1 MSADPEGIVPRG
13 CCRGITIMVS
23 TSAGRVLERAGMA
36 VVDNCRSPAMSCA
49 PVTKPEP
56 ALTPPPVTALGGF
69 PEGVSPPPGAAPS
82 AAAASSGVAG
92 HTVAPVYPA
101 APGSLV
107 FVVGKRCDSPP
118 TPATSGFPEGVRPPP
133 AAAPRGVAESGVALP
148 TAASSGVTGRT
159 FAVFPAAAT
168 GSVVTGKRCGLPP
181 TPATSGVGERTG
193 LPPARTYPPSEGT
206 RTAANAAINVA
217 RRPR

>member
-1 MSADPEGIVPRG
+1 MWLRLEG
-13 CCRGITIMVS
+13 T
-23 TSAGRVLERAGMA
+23 
-36 VVDNCRSPAMSCA
+36 DN
-49 PVTKPEP
+49 
-56 ALTPPPVTALGGF
+56 
-69 PEGVSPPPGAAPS
+69 
-82 AAAASSGVAG
+82 
-92 HTVAPVYPA
+92 PA
-101 APGSLV
+101 AIIYDSEYAAQSTLGKWNGKKNRDCIRVNRELFEV

-133 AAAPRGVAESGVALP
+133 AAAPRGIAEGGVALP

-159 FAVFPAAAT
+159 FAVLPAAAT
-168 GSVVTGKRCGLPP
+168 GSVVTGKRCGSPP

-206 RTAANAAINVA
+206 RTAANAAINVV